1 MNESRGYFC
10 AFCPAGA
17 APRLM
22 PTRTIW
28 PVLTIVP
35 AEGDWSVTAPAGA
48 LSLGASLLTSI
59 LRPTSSSSS
68 LATPFNLPTTFGTAT
83 VRPRTARYV
92 ITPAPKIKTTANSAT
107 VSKLWKMLLEP
118 LRESKCVL
126 LIFIRPMQIVSS
138 ITFPLQRYGRGK
150 VIEETI
156 CMGRAIDWKGSVAS
170 LMFGFQWR
178 AQDRGSRIEDRGS
191 NNATRRDPRSSIL
204 DPQSSFLTLPR
215 HESSSV

>member
-35 AEGDWSVTAPAGA
+35 AEGDWSVTAPAA
-48 LSLGASLLTSI
+48 A
-59 LRPTSSSSS
+59 
-68 LATPFNLPTTFGTAT
+68 FNLPTTFGTAT

-107 VSKLWKMLLEP
+107 VSKLLKMLLEP

-138 ITFPLQRYGRGK
+138 IAFPLPRYGRGK
-150 VIEETI
+150 AIEETI

-178 AQDRGSRIEDRGS
+178 PRIADCGLRIADCGF
-191 NNATRRDPRSSIL
+191 I
-204 DPQSSFLTLPR
+204 
-215 HESSSV
+215 